1 MKASL
6 LLCGVLLLALF
17 SRSATAQSGNGQ
29 PVARAD
35 KVSPAS
41 APPMVRYITG
51 KVLNLDGR
59 PLAGATVTVG
69 LLSGK
74 SQTGIANSHGEVLVQ
89 TTEPALTAAVSYAGY
104 QAEQQ
109 KLEGAQPFRF
119 ALKAIPGYRKD
130 LKKRSKAAV
139 KAFRKG

>member
-1 MKASL
+1 
-6 LLCGVLLLALF
+6 
-17 SRSATAQSGNGQ
+17 
-29 PVARAD
+29 
-35 KVSPAS
+35 
-41 APPMVRYITG
+41 MVRYITG